1 MLSAKLVIWPN
12 ANLEA
17 LSALVNVPGFRE
29 LSQRIDVSHK
39 RTPAVWVCRQKLD
52 RASRRVRVCK
62 GTKYGQFSTEN
73 LEGTERN
80 LRLWGGYADQDDA
93 STSPSDLD
101 GVSDR
106 RGRSGTFKHY
116 IRRICF

>member
-1 MLSAKLVIWPN
+1 MTDSFHGTTSGERFARLVIWPN

-80 LRLWGGYADQDDA
+80 LRLWGGYADQ
-93 STSPSDLD
+93 TTRPP
-101 GVSDR
+101 R
-106 RGRSGTFKHY
+106 RA
-116 IRRICF
+116 ILME